1 MSRTPEEGERIPDF
15 ALETDTHGV
24 IRPGDFRGKKL
35 VLYIY
40 PKDNTK
46 GCTQEAEDFSRL
58 KAAFD
63 EADTAV
69 VGVSPDTVRKH
80 ANFRKKHGLEIILA
94 ADPER
99 KVIEGWGLWVEKM
112 FYGRK
117 YMGAER
123 TTFLVDRDGMIA
135 RVWRNV
141 KKIDGHAEE
150 VLEAARALP

>member
-1 MSRTPEEGERIPDF
+1 MSKTPQEGERIPDF
-15 ALETDTHGV
+15 ELETDTHGT
-24 IRPGDFRGKKL
+24 IRPADFRGKKL

-58 KAAFD
+58 KEAF
-63 EADTAV
+63 EAADTV
-69 VGVSPDTVRKH
+69 VIGVSPDTVRKH
-80 ANFRKKHGLEIILA
+80 ANFRKKHDLSIILA

-99 KVIEGWGLWVEKM
+99 TIIEGWGLWVEKM

-123 TTFLVDRDGMIA
+123 TTFLVDRGGKIA

-141 KKIDGHAEE
+141 KKLDGHAEE
-150 VLEAARALP
+150 VLEAAKALP